1 MKENKFKEV
10 QLYYANLTSKKYL
23 NNRFLTQT
31 IHNDIRVLKGYQ
43 NKLTKTTIQRFK
55 MTLKTN
61 MLPLT
66 FRQNNNYS
74 TYITID
80 RGLSVVG
87 CMYTFA

>member
-23 NNRFLTQT
+23 HNRYLTQT

-43 NKLTKTTIQRFK
+43 NKFTKTTIQRFK

-61 MLPLT
+61 M
-66 FRQNNNYS
+66 
-74 TYITID
+74 
-80 RGLSVVG
+80 
-87 CMYTFA
+87 